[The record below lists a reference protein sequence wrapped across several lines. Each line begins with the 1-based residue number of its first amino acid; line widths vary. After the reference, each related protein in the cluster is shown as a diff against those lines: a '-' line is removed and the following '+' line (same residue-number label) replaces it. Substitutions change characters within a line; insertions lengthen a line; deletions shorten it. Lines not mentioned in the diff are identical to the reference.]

1 MIKAVWVKEAAQ
13 LSDKLHLF
21 TSKFYQEFDG
31 VDIFCQK
38 LTLLV
43 LGEF

>member
-31 VDIFCQK
+31 VNIFCQK
-38 LTLLV
+38 LALMAR
-43 LGEF
+43 EAF